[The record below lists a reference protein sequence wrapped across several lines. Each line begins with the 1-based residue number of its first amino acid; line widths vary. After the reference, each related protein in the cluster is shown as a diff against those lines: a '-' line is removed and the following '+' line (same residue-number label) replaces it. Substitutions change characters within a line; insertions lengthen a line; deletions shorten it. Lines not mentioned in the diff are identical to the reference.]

1 MTILQESDV
10 MLMRA
15 VGAPDDN
22 SCVFTQNVEL
32 YAIGYVNELSTMHY
46 F

>member
-15 VGAPDDN
+15 EGAPDDN
-22 SCVFTQNVEL
+22 SWVFAQNVGL
-32 YAIGYVNELSTMHY
+32 YAIGYMYVNE
-46 F
+46 